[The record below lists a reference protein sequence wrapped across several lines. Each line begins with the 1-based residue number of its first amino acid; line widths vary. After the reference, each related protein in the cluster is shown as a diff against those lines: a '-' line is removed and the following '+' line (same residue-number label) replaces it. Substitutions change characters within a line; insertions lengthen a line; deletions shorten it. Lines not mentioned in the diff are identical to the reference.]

1 MNKIVEAKTI
11 LPLPTLM
18 ASFALGE
25 LAKQSARCP
34 FHDDRHSSFSVW
46 QGGDGR
52 WSFKCH
58 AGCGAGDEINFLEL
72 HENLSRR
79 DAVKR
84 FLDVAGLNG
93 ATPPRFEA
101 GRTLRE
107 SSARNRGENRMEMN
121 ACHMSHIPREIM
133 RRDNPCRTAS
143 HVLSHATNNA
153 TNAVLGRPPYPYGM
167 PVAPRTV
174 QPRRA
179 LVAWLVASRT

>member
-18 ASFALGE
+18 ASFGLGE

-121 ACHMSHIPREIM
+121 PSPNSPALSVLLKAASRF
-133 RRDNPCRTAS
+133 RFTRTAES
-143 HVLSHATNNA
+143 LRRTCA
-153 TNAVLGRPPYPYGM
+153 R
-167 PVAPRTV
+167 RTV
-174 QPRRA
+174 HGDIRRKAQRRA
-179 LVAWLVASRT
+179 RLSSAN